1 MFVVVR
7 LAVGMAYPTIV
18 DVTNAAAV
26 SQRWNR
32 DMKASF
38 ARRMK
43 TACKVTDVARRGA
56 ME

>member
-1 MFVVVR
+1 
-7 LAVGMAYPTIV
+7 MAYPTIV